1 MYLKNMPS
9 LDLSL
14 MFTAWI
20 SSRTRD
26 PKINGLVVEKLR
38 AWPIPYIKKILESV
52 LPHERTVEIEKKLL
66 GIEN

>member
-1 MYLKNMPS
+1 MYFKNMPS

-14 MFTAWI
+14 MFTAWL
-20 SSRTRD
+20 SSWTID

-38 AWPIPYIKKILESV
+38 AWPIPCIKILESV
-52 LPHERTVEIEKKLL
+52 LPHERTVEIEIKVL